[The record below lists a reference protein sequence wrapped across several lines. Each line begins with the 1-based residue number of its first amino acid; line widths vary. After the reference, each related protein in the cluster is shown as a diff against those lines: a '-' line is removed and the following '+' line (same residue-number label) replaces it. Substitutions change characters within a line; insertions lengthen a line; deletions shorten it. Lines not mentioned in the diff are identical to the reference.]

1 MDPFNNQPQSPPPA
15 PKRSREFHN
24 LMTRG
29 EKIAGW
35 IWLPVHVALLPQ
47 AIAWASYLL
56 NHGRIPDDL
65 TLNIWY
71 YLIGM
76 VFLLVTQFKFFRE
89 NYHIFTGNIRNAL
102 ITMLLAFGILIV
114 CGRLFALL
122 TALFGQLPSSPNQD
136 AVESLAAVDM
146 RRMAA
151 SAVIMAPI
159 VEEALFRGM
168 IFGSIRPK
176 NRILAYVVSIVVFAL
191 YHVWTYALV
200 YRSLTALVSGA
211 AYLPIAFVLAF
222 CYDRTESIWTPIF
235 FHMFYNALALSII

>member
-1 MDPFNNQPQSPPPA
+1 MDPVNNPSPPPA

-24 LMTRG
+24 LMTRR

-35 IWLPVHVALLPQ
+35 IWLPLHIVILPQ
-47 AIAWASYLL
+47 LIAWAAYLL
-56 NHGRIPDDL
+56 MHGRMPDDL
-65 TLNIWY
+65 TLNAWY
-71 YLIGM
+71 YLLGL

-89 NYHIFTGNIRNAL
+89 NYRIFTTDFRNAL
-102 ITMLLAFGILIV
+102 VTMLLGFVILMV
-114 CGRLFALL
+114 CGRLISIL
-122 TALFGQLPSSPNQD
+122 TALFGQLPSSPNQE
-136 AVESLAAVDM
+136 AVETLAGVDM

-176 NRILAYVVSIVVFAL
+176 SRVLAYVVSMVVFAL
-191 YHVWTYALV
+191 YHVWSYAIM
-200 YRSLTALVSGA
+200 YRSLTPLVSGA
-211 AYLPIAFVLAF
+211 AYLPIAFVLCF

-235 FHMFYNALALSII
+235 FHMFYNALALSVM